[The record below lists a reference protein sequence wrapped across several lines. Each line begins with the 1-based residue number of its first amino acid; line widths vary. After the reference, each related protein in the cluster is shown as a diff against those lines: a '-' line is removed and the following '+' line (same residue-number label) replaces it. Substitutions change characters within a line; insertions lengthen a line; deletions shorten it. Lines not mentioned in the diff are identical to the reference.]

1 MIAGFVRRCAHGR
14 MHRHLALCYSCA
26 LFRSATSA
34 MIETNPVRDQIA
46 DLKRRILAL
55 RGFL

>member
-1 MIAGFVRRCAHGR
+1 VHTTDLAGIWSRSRS
-14 MHRHLALCYSCA
+14 LCYSCA
-26 LFRSATSA
+26 LFRIAAST